1 MKNDYKNIDELLA
14 KRLAGEA
21 AAAEE
26 RLIEAWLQES
36 AGNRQYFEGLQRLW
50 DQAPLSRAA
59 TLRPVDTERALQ
71 KVKAQIQPHTATSPA
86 RMIPMYRWIS
96 AAAAVLAV
104 VVAAVFFF
112 RNPSDTQELQIAA
125 SAATLTDTLTD
136 GSVVVLNRNSGLRIA
151 GNFNKTERRMRL
163 SGEAYFAVAP
173 DKAKPF
179 VIEVEQLEV
188 KVVGTEFNVVN
199 RSEPGRVI
207 VTVTTG
213 KVQLSAGTQSTLLV
227 AGEQAV
233 YETATG
239 IITRSARPDQN
250 ATAYKN
256 RVFKFDATP
265 LSTVVRDLS
274 DVYGVDISLK
284 NKALESC
291 TLSTGY
297 NDEELD
303 RILELLAATFSLN
316 VERTD
321 GKIILDGT
329 GCGGEE

>member
-1 MKNDYKNIDELLA
+1 MTNDYNNIDELLA

-21 AAAEE
+21 VAAEE
-26 RLIEAWLQES
+26 QLIEAWLQES

-50 DQAPLSRAA
+50 QQAPLSRAA

-71 KVKAQIQPHTATSPA
+71 KVKAQFPSGTATPPA
-86 RMIPMYRWIS
+86 RMIPMYRWVS

-112 RNPSDTQELQIAA
+112 RNPSDMQELQIAA
-125 SAATLTDTLTD
+125 TAATLTDTLTD

-151 GNFNKTERRMRL
+151 GNFNTTERRMRL

-173 DKAKPF
+173 DKEKPF

-188 KVVGTEFNVVN
+188 KVVGTEFNVDN

-207 VTVTTG
+207 VTVTSG
-213 KVQLSAGTQSTLLV
+213 KVQLSAGAQSELLV

-256 RVFKFDATP
+256 RVFTFEATP
-265 LSTVVRDLS
+265 LSTVVRELS

-284 NKALESC
+284 NKVLENC
-291 TLSTGY
+291 LLSTGY
-297 NDEELD
+297 DNLELD
-303 RILELLAATFSLN
+303 RVLELLADTFPLTI
-316 VERTD
+316 EKTD
-321 GKIILDGT
+321 GKIVLDGT

>member
-1 MKNDYKNIDELLA
+1 MTDNYTNIDELLA

-21 AAAEE
+21 APQEE
-26 RLIEAWLQES
+26 QVIEAWLQES
-36 AGNRQYFEGLQRLW
+36 ADNMLYFEGLQRLW
-50 DQAPLSRAA
+50 EQAPLSR
-59 TLRPVDTERALQ
+59 TVRPVDTESALR
-71 KVKAQIQPHTATSPA
+71 KVKTQLQPATTTLTAKV
-86 RMIPMYRWIS
+86 IPMSRWIS
-96 AAAAVLAV
+96 AAAAALVLA
-104 VVAAVFFF
+104 VAAVFFF
-112 RNPSDTQELQIAA
+112 RNPSDIQEQQIAA
-125 SAATLTDTLTD
+125 TTNTLTDTLTD

-151 GNFNKTERRMRL
+151 GNFNKNERRMRL

-173 DKAKPF
+173 DREKPF
-179 VIEVEQLEV
+179 VIEVQQLEV
-188 KVVGTEFNVVN
+188 KVVGTEFNVDN
-199 RSEPGRVI
+199 LSEPGRVI
-207 VTVTTG
+207 VTVAAG
-213 KVQLSAGTQSTLLV
+213 KVQLSAGAQSVLLT

-239 IITRSARPDQN
+239 AIARSAKPDLN

-265 LSTVVRDLS
+265 LRTVVQDLS

-297 NDEELD
+297 NNEELD
-303 RILELLAATFSLN
+303 RVLELLAETFSLT
-316 VERTD
+316 VERAD